1 MLKIKKLVIGF
12 ILSVLGT
19 AVVLSLL
26 SWITLKTGLLSE
38 KLSGTLTIV
47 GVGAVLLVSAL
58 LTARSAGEGGLLHGA
73 MLSAVFST
81 VYTAL
86 AYILCRSVS
95 VALVLTNIAAFL
107 LCGAIGG
114 IIGVSAKRK
123 IQF

>member
-38 KLSGTLTIV
+38 KLSGTLTV
-47 GVGAVLLVSAL
+47 VGAGVVLLVSAL
-58 LTARSAGEGGLLHGA
+58 LAARSAGERGLLHGA

-95 VALVLTNIAAFL
+95 VALVLTNIATFL